1 MPENNSQKAVVV
13 TRDVTSGA
21 RRQTEVLS
29 DIQEGKGLIRI
40 GVTGHRILAELE
52 KIGAGV
58 EVALRRI
65 EQAFP
70 GEPMTV
76 ISALA
81 EGADRIV
88 ARHVLARTGARL
100 IVPLPLPES
109 DYITDFDSE
118 ESRAEF
124 LSLLHRADHVEE
136 MSSTATRDQ
145 AYEAA
150 GEYVLNNSDVLITIW
165 DGQNAQSRGST
176 GEMVRRARER
186 GLPIA
191 RVHAG
196 NREPGTHRPTSLGDE
211 QGRVTF
217 ENI

>member
-1 MPENNSQKAVVV
+1 M
-13 TRDVTSGA
+13 
-21 RRQTEVLS
+21 
-29 DIQEGKGLIRI
+29 
-40 GVTGHRILAELE
+40 LAEPE
-52 KIGAGV
+52 KIEAGV
-58 EVALRRI
+58 EEALRRI
-65 EQAFP
+65 ERAFP
-70 GEPMTV
+70 GEPVTV

-88 ARHVLARTGARL
+88 ARHVLARPGARL
-100 IVPLPLPES
+100 VVPLPLAKS
-109 DYITDFDSE
+109 DYLTDFQSE

-124 LSLLHRADHVEE
+124 LRLLQRADQVEE
-136 MSSTATRDQ
+136 MPSAATREQ

-165 DGQNAQSRGST
+165 DGENAQGRGGT
-176 GEMVRRARER
+176 GEIVSRARVR

-191 RVHAG
+191 WVHAG